1 MKNNSVHYEA
11 TKNGAFFMAVPA
23 VLWKLLFLYVPLF
36 FIMLISFSKS
46 FDFAFFKNVTLENYK
61 SLFSLSYFRVIGRS
75 LLLAFLNA
83 FFCLLI
89 AYPIAYFLALK
100 VRRFKNLLLF
110 LLALPFWTN
119 FLVQVYAWFFILDHK
134 GLLNTALLKMGII
147 SQPLHILN
155 TSAAI
160 YIVMLFCYLPFM
172 VMPIYS
178 SLLKIDKFVLEAS
191 FDLGANSLQTLSH
204 VTIPL
209 SASGIMTGFFLVLIP
224 SFGEFVIPALLG
236 GGKVMYVGSMI
247 TYFFLETKNPFLG
260 AAFTCL
266 SGFVLILFALLIY
279 VIFKKLFK

>member
-46 FDFAFFKNVTLENYK
+46 FDFAFFKNVTVENYQ

>member
-1 MKNNSVHYEA
+1 
-11 TKNGAFFMAVPA
+11 
-23 VLWKLLFLYVPLF
+23 
-36 FIMLISFSKS
+36 
-46 FDFAFFKNVTLENYK
+46 
-61 SLFSLSYFRVIGRS
+61 
-75 LLLAFLNA
+75 
-83 FFCLLI
+83 
-89 AYPIAYFLALK
+89 
-100 VRRFKNLLLF
+100 
-110 LLALPFWTN
+110 
-119 FLVQVYAWFFILDHK
+119 
-134 GLLNTALLKMGII
+134 MGII